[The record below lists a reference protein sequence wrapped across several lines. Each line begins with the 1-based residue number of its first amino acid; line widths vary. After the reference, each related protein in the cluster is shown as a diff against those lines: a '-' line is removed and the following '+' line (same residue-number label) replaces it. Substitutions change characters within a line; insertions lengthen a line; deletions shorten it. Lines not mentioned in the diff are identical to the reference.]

1 MITTE
6 MTIIIVTNTEAY
18 HVLATELSV
27 SLPGRMDKMGSGGL
41 QQMST

>member
-6 MTIIIVTNTEAY
+6 MTILIVTNTEAY

-27 SLPGRMDKMGSGGL
+27 SFTWENGANELRGL